1 MNLTGVPS
9 GVPSS
14 LTNPSDI
21 AIPLAVAGVL
31 SFLAIKVGQCALRAL
46 PSSDAN
52 ALPPPPAAADIPPPA
67 NDLLP
72 PPPADADAPTGPTFE
87 EIDPNVQLPLPPL
100 DQELKVLVNGLL
112 TEPGNPA
119 GDTDNDTLSRLQGL
133 IEKGVNPHKQE
144 TEGAPSTFRVL
155 FDAIV
160 EKHGHYEVADK
171 VEPQLI
177 KALLILANS
186 KTHQLTN
193 ENYEISTYNADVYG
207 FPNFLR
213 ALNTITYVNWMKK
226 IEKVGGADD
235 PFKDLFTLLDYDKTP
250 FFLPYYEGTPLQI
263 LAINLGLKTEMKR
276 LIFDPAEKR
285 NKGIN
290 FSDLARNHDFDEYLL
305 AHSPIGHKVP
315 SHDNT
320 SSGEVTTRPAGG
332 SYSTSKKKDPF
343 FTNLMAELEEIPDL
357 ASRKTPDKLSDPSGK
372 VGDSTQTERKPKEEA
387 LSVKPTS
394 TPIALD
400 LDPETCAAEGIAKGF
415 TEPSEEF
422 KSLDDYLIYA
432 VENKIKPETIGALF
446 FGFSSIG
453 ASSYLYGYY
462 DNLCF
467 DEKKG
472 KIAQKII
479 KKIQESSNY

>member
-160 EKHGHYEVADK
+160 EKHGHYGSVA
-171 VEPQLI
+171 
-177 KALLILANS
+177 
-186 KTHQLTN
+186 
-193 ENYEISTYNADVYG
+193 
-207 FPNFLR
+207 
-213 ALNTITYVNWMKK
+213 
-226 IEKVGGADD
+226 
-235 PFKDLFTLLDYDKTP
+235 
-250 FFLPYYEGTPLQI
+250 
-263 LAINLGLKTEMKR
+263 
-276 LIFDPAEKR
+276 
-285 NKGIN
+285 
-290 FSDLARNHDFDEYLL
+290 
-305 AHSPIGHKVP
+305 
-315 SHDNT
+315 
-320 SSGEVTTRPAGG
+320 
-332 SYSTSKKKDPF
+332 
-343 FTNLMAELEEIPDL
+343 
-357 ASRKTPDKLSDPSGK
+357 
-372 VGDSTQTERKPKEEA
+372 
-387 LSVKPTS
+387 
-394 TPIALD
+394 
-400 LDPETCAAEGIAKGF
+400 
-415 TEPSEEF
+415 
-422 KSLDDYLIYA
+422 
-432 VENKIKPETIGALF
+432 
-446 FGFSSIG
+446 
-453 ASSYLYGYY
+453 
-462 DNLCF
+462 
-467 DEKKG
+467 
-472 KIAQKII
+472 
-479 KKIQESSNY
+479 